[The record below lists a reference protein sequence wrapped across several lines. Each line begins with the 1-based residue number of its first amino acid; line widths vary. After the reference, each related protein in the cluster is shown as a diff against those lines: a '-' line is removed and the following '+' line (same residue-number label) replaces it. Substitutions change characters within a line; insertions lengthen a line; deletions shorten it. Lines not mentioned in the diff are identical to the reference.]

1 MTTEPLLAA
10 VGLLLLF
17 FVPGYTVV
25 KAMFPEWRVRGP
37 DALRRGLEIG
47 TLAFVLSVVLTVL
60 VGYVLLAGTPGGF
73 QAAWSQPV
81 LEAALA
87 AIAAVA
93 FVAGWVRGAY
103 GRTPPVGH
111 APATTDEGEEGAWEI
126 SRELDRLQR
135 EERRVLHRMRTAP
148 ADGAARDRAEQELR
162 QIREKVGE
170 IQRMREAEYA
180 R

>member
-1 MTTEPLLAA
+1 VTTDPLLAA

-17 FVPGYTVV
+17 FVPGYAVV
-25 KAMFPEWRVRGP
+25 KATFPEWRVRGP

-47 TLAFVLSVVLTVL
+47 TLAFVLSVVLTV
-60 VGYVLLAGTPGGF
+60 VIGYVLLAGAPGGF

-103 GRTPPVGH
+103 RRDPPVVRNL
-111 APATTDEGEEGAWEI
+111 ADPDAGEAGAWEI
-126 SRELDRLQR
+126 TRELERLQR
-135 EERRVLHRMRTAP
+135 EERRLLHRIRTSP
-148 ADGAARDRAEQELR
+148 PEGAARDRVEQELR
-162 QIREKVGE
+162 QVREKVGE
-170 IQRMREAEYA
+170 IQRLREAEYA